1 PHPFYTRGFILHEDN
16 RVSDLITRTYEHN
29 NAARLLLVKG
39 EKDCLA
45 DREGILCEIDSPVEE
60 AMEAIGGTG
69 DTLTGIV
76 SALVSSGM
84 DIKAAAAVAM
94 RTNRLAGSYARPTPA
109 TQIIDIIH
117 HIPRALEDTLG

>member
-1 PHPFYTRGFILHEDN
+1 MP
-16 RVSDLITRTYEHN
+16 DLIARAYEHN

-39 EKDCLA
+39 EKDLLA
-45 DREGILCEIDSPVEE
+45 DREGILCEVDGPVEE

-76 SALVSSGM
+76 SALICSGM
-84 DIKAAAAVAM
+84 DIKEAAAVAM
-94 RTNRLAGSYARPTPA
+94 RTNRRAGSYSRPTPA
-109 TQIIDIIH
+109 TQIIDIIR